1 MLTLEDCLGLCELTE
16 QEVLAIA
23 HHEHIPEMVAVELAN
38 YLVHAPDGEM
48 QIKTII
54 RDDIAE
60 AHSRGD
66 GSAEL
71 GLKLVLREFVLQ
83 HPHCDE
89 RCHSRVR
96 LPERRLEED
105 QRV

>member
-23 HHEHIPEMVAVELAN
+23 HHEHIPEMAALELGN

-54 RDDIAE
+54 RDDIGE
-60 AHSRGD
+60 AST
-66 GSAEL
+66 ST
-71 GLKLVLREFVLQ
+71 
-83 HPHCDE
+83 
-89 RCHSRVR
+89 
-96 LPERRLEED
+96 RRPGPFGAANAHG
-105 QRV
+105 